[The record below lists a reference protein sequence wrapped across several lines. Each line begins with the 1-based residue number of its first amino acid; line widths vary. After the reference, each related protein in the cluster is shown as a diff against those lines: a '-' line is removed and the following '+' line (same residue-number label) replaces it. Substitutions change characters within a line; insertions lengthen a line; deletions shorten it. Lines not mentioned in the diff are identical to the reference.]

1 VNHFVIGAAAQ
12 QALVF
17 LPYCHI
23 HGLKIE
29 SCHQNNN
36 NEYDSMS
43 YAMKEMFDHIDSK
56 NIDSFLTFL
65 ADDVEFRFGNAPKL
79 VGKAAIKAAV
89 DIFNS
94 QIVSMEHVLTG
105 VWTPSDDITIL
116 EFDSYY
122 TKHNGITVG
131 VPCCV
136 VLRFNDNHLIEDYRI
151 NIDLS
156 PVFASAPESH
166 LIRVTA

>member
-1 VNHFVIGAAAQ
+1 MIGAAAQ

-23 HGLKIE
+23 NGVKIE
-29 SCHQNNN
+29 STRENNN
-36 NEYDSMS
+36 NEIDSMS
-43 YAMKEMFDHIDSK
+43 YALKEMFDYIDDK
-56 NIDSFLTFL
+56 NIEGFLTFL
-65 ADDVEFRFGNAPKL
+65 ADDVVFRFGNAPKL
-79 VGKAAIKAAV
+79 VGKTAIKEGV
-89 DIFNS
+89 DIFNT

-105 VWTPSDDITIL
+105 EWTPADDVTIL

-122 TKHNGITVG
+122 TKHNGVTVG

-136 VLRFNDNHLIEDYRI
+136 VLRFNDNHLIDDYRI

-156 PVFASAPESH
+156 PVFASAPEAH
-166 LIRVTA
+166 LIRATA